1 MSDIRIH
8 PNDPAI
14 QIDAIQAFND
24 SYTITIDDNLSGDSV
39 IVMVEDIPTL
49 IEMLQ
54 SIVEGK

>member
-14 QIDAIQAFND
+14 QIDATTAFID
-24 SYTITIDDNLSGDSV
+24 SYTITIDDNLCGDSV
-39 IVMVEDIPTL
+39 IVLVEDIPAL